1 VDAHA
6 FIGLETAVSAS
17 FSAKSAAA
25 ARSRKTQE
33 EHMSNSTA
41 TGAVRKQGKKTS
53 RNVSILVVIAAVGGL
68 GYYQYKQTHQPDT
81 VGQNLIT
88 AKASRADLIET
99 VAATGSVTAQTGAQV
114 KIGSQITGTIKRLY
128 ADIGTQVKAGDPI
141 AILNLP
147 DLDAQVAQAKAAM
160 EAAQVKLQQT
170 KSGVSLEITQTAQ
183 NIVSAEAG
191 VKSAEA
197 RLETAEANL
206 KQQSVQTPSDIRRAQ
221 NALSVAKAALS
232 TARSSLKQVEASA
245 ALQISTAQATV
256 TQNQATY
263 NNAAIN
269 LKRNKELLQKGYV
282 AGSIVDNAQE
292 ATTVAQAQLASA
304 KENVALVKAKVAADL
319 QAAKDGVTQAE
330 QNVQAAEAALD
341 AAKAEPYTDK
351 AKLAAVNDAKQALE
365 QAKSTLKTAQANKVQ
380 DTLKLQ
386 DVAQAERAFQQ
397 AEASYK
403 YNLAQQDKATIRSPI
418 SGTVLQL
425 ASQQGET
432 LAAGLS
438 SPTLIVVADLN
449 RLQVDAYVDETDIGK
464 VKLGQEASITVEAYS
479 KRPIKGKVVKI
490 ASGSTIQ
497 QGVVTYDVTIAITD
511 EKHRLKPD
519 MTANV
524 VLQTGKLTNVLVV
537 PSVAIKV
544 STKGSTVNV
553 VTKKDGKTVLTPHR
567 VKTGGNDEANT
578 EIREGINEGDTVV
591 LAGMDSSGR
600 GGMGP
605 ASPFGPSRPAGAA
618 GGGGGRG
625 GGR

>member
-1 VDAHA
+1 
-6 FIGLETAVSAS
+6 
-17 FSAKSAAA
+17 
-25 ARSRKTQE
+25 
-33 EHMSNSTA
+33 MSNSTA
-41 TGAVRKQGKKTS
+41 TGAARKQGKKSS
-53 RNVSILVVIAAVGGL
+53 RNISILVVLAAVGGL
-68 GYYQYKQTHQPDT
+68 GYYQYRQTHQPDT
-81 VGQNLIT
+81 VAQNLT
-88 AKASRADLIET
+88 TGKAVRADLIESIAT
-99 VAATGSVTAQTGAQV
+99 TGSITAQTGAQV
-114 KIGSQITGTIKRLY
+114 KIGSQITGTIKRLF

-147 DLDAQVAQAKAAM
+147 DLDAQVAQAKASM
-160 EAAQVKLQQT
+160 DAARVRLEQV
-170 KSGVSLEITQTAQ
+170 KSGVALEKTQTSQAV
-183 NIVSAEAG
+183 ISAEAG
-191 VKSAEA
+191 VRSAQA

-206 KQQSVQTPSDIRRAQ
+206 KQQNVQTPTDIRRAE
-221 NALSVAKAALS
+221 NALAASKSALS
-232 TARSSLKQVEASA
+232 TARSTLKQVEASA
-245 ALQISTAQATV
+245 ALQVSTAQASV

-292 ATTVAQAQLASA
+292 AATVAQAQLSSA
-304 KENVALVKAKVAADL
+304 RENVSLVRAKVAADL
-319 QAAKDGVTQAE
+319 QAARDGVSQAE
-330 QNVQAAEAALD
+330 QNVLAAEASLE
-341 AAKAEPYTDK
+341 AAKAEPYSDK
-351 AKLAAVNDAKQALE
+351 AKLAAVNDARQALE
-365 QAKSTLKTAQANKVQ
+365 QAKTVLKTAQANRVQ

-386 DVAQAERAFQQ
+386 DVAQAEHALQQ
-397 AEASYK
+397 AEAVYK
-403 YNLAQQDKATIRSPI
+403 YNLAQQDKSIIRSPI

-464 VKLGQEASITVEAYS
+464 VRLGQEASITVEAYS

-497 QGVVTYDVTIAITD
+497 QGVVTYDVTIAIND

-553 VTKKDGKTVLTPHR
+553 VTKKDGKTVITPHR

-578 EIREGINEGDTVV
+578 EIRDGLNEGDVVV
-591 LAGMDSSGR
+591 LAGMDSGQR
-600 GGMGP
+600 GMGP
-605 ASPFGPSRPAGAA
+605 ASPFGPSRPAG
-618 GGGGGRG
+618 GGGGAGGSRGR
-625 GGR
+625 

>member
-1 VDAHA
+1 
-6 FIGLETAVSAS
+6 
-17 FSAKSAAA
+17 
-25 ARSRKTQE
+25 
-33 EHMSNSTA
+33 MSNSTA
-41 TGAVRKQGKKTS
+41 TGAVRKKGKKTS
-53 RNVSILVVIAAVGGL
+53 RNIAIVIVLAAAGGL
-68 GYYQYKQTHQPDT
+68 GYFQWNKAHQVDT
-81 VGQNLIT
+81 TAQNLIT
-88 AKASRADLIET
+88 AKAGRADLIET
-99 VAATGSVTAQTGAQV
+99 VAATGSITAQTGAQV
-114 KIGSQITGTIKRLY
+114 KIGSQITGTIKRLF

-147 DLDAQVAQAKAAM
+147 DLEAQVAQAKASM
-160 EAAQVKLQQT
+160 EAAAVKLEQT
-170 KSGVSLEITQTAQ
+170 KSGVELEKTQTAQ
-183 NIVSAEAG
+183 AVLSAQAG
-191 VKSAEA
+191 LNSARA
-197 RLETAEANL
+197 RQETAEANL
-206 KQQSVQTPSDIRRAQ
+206 KQQNVQTPADIRRAE
-221 NALSVAKAALS
+221 NALASSKAALS
-232 TARSSLKQVEASA
+232 TARSNLKQVEASA
-245 ALQISTAQATV
+245 ALQISTAQSAV
-256 TQNQATY
+256 TQSTATS

-269 LKRNKELLQKGYV
+269 LKRNKELLVKGYV

-292 ATTVAQAQLASA
+292 AATVALAQLASA
-304 KENVALVKAKVAADL
+304 RENVSLVRAKVAADL
-319 QAAKDGVTQAE
+319 QAARDAVSSAE
-330 QNVQAAEAALD
+330 QNVLSASAALD
-341 AAKAEPYTDK
+341 AARSEPFIDK
-351 AKLAAVNDAKQALE
+351 AKQAALNDARQAVE
-365 QAKSTLKTAQANKVQ
+365 QARTVLKNAQANRVQ

-386 DVAQAERAFQQ
+386 DVSQAQHALEVAK
-397 AEASYK
+397 AVYA
-403 YNLAQQDKATIRSPI
+403 YNLAQQDKSIIRSPI

-479 KRPIKGKVVKI
+479 KRPLKGKVVKI

-497 QGVVTYDVTIAITD
+497 QGVVTYDVTIAIKD

-524 VLQTGKLTNVLVV
+524 VLQTGKLSNVLVV

-553 VTKKDGKTVLTPHR
+553 VTKAEGKTVITPKR

-591 LAGMDSSGR
+591 LAGMESGKG

-605 ASPFGPSRPAGAA
+605 ASPFGPSRPAGGGG

-625 GGR
+625 R